1 MFAEIITIGDEL
13 LIGQVVDTNSA
24 WMGQE
29 LNKIGIEVLRIVS
42 IRDREKEILE
52 AIDNAMERVNIV
64 LVTGGLGPT
73 KDDITKQTLCK
84 YFHTELVFSEEVFEN
99 VKRVLAGKIPMNAL
113 NKSQAMVPKDCT
125 VINNPVGSASVSWF
139 ERDGKV
145 LVSMPGVPQ
154 EMTAVMTESVLPK
167 LHERFQT
174 DVIMHQTFLVQHYPE
189 SVLAEKLEP
198 WESALPECI
207 KLAYLPKLGIIR
219 LRLTGRGQNREEV
232 KVLLER
238 EKVKLEKILGEDIF
252 GEEDTPLEVIVGEL
266 LKKKKLTV
274 STAESCTGGSIAARL
289 TSIAGSSEYF
299 NGGIVA
305 YSNEVKMN
313 LLHVSPETLEVYGAV
328 SEQTV
333 IEMVK
338 GAMKSMNSD
347 CAVATSGIAGPT
359 GGTPDKPVGTIWIAA
374 GCKDKVITLKLEGD
388 EGRNKNIANATQNAL
403 QLLRKLFQNE
413 ENEQ

>member
-207 KLAYLPKLGIIR
+207 KLTYLPKLGIIR
-219 LRLTGRGQNREEV
+219 LRLTGRGQNRKEV

-299 NGGIVA
+299 NGSVVA
-305 YSNEVKMN
+305 YSNEVKMG
-313 LLHVSPETLEVYGAV
+313 LLHVSSKTLEQHGAV
-328 SEQTV
+328 SEETV

-338 GAMKSMNSD
+338 GAMKALKTD
-347 CAVATSGIAGPT
+347 CAVATSGIAGPE
-359 GGTPDKPVGTIWIAA
+359 GGTPEKPVGTVWIAA
-374 GCKDKVITLKLEGD
+374 GYKNEIRTYKQETNR
-388 EGRNKNIANATQNAL
+388 GRSMNIERAGNNAL
-403 QLLRKLFQNE
+403 LMLRDLLK
-413 ENEQ
+413 